1 MLSKNTMFSKQK
13 TKISFW
19 LSNMFSYF
27 LLCYLVK
34 GVKITPIFAKITH
47 RSKIQKMTQLRQKYP
62 SYFPP
67 TLTTS
72 PLLLHLQNN
81 SLSLPSEIE
90 KKKSH
95 LLLLFHSF
103 PLAHRIENS
112 SFLQKPLCTF
122 LRMSFLVLFLKKLDC

>member
-13 TKISFW
+13 TKNSFW

-47 RSKIQKMTQLRQKYP
+47 RSKIQKMTRLRQKYP
-62 SYFPP
+62 SFYFPP

-90 KKKSH
+90 KKN
-95 LLLLFHSF
+95 FIF
-103 PLAHRIENS
+103 FFYFI
-112 SFLQKPLCTF
+112 
-122 LRMSFLVLFLKKLDC
+122 LFLWCIELKTHLSFRNHFVPF

>member
-27 LLCYLVK
+27 LLRYLVK

-47 RSKIQKMTQLRQKYP
+47 RSKIQKVTRLRQKYP
-62 SYFPP
+62 SFYFPP

-90 KKKSH
+90 KKI
-95 LLLLFHSF
+95 LIFFFYFILF
-103 PLAHRIENS
+103 LWRIELKTHL
-112 SFLQKPLCTF
+112 SFRNHFVPF
-122 LRMSFLVLFLKKLDC
+122 

>member
-90 KKKSH
+90 KKI
-95 LLLLFHSF
+95 LIFFFYFILF
-103 PLAHRIENS
+103 LWRIELKTHL
-112 SFLQKPLCTF
+112 SFRNHFVPF
-122 LRMSFLVLFLKKLDC
+122 

>member
-13 TKISFW
+13 TKNSFW

-47 RSKIQKMTQLRQKYP
+47 RSKIQKMTRLRQKYP
-62 SYFPP
+62 SFYFPP

-81 SLSLPSEIE
+81 SLSPPSEIE
-90 KKKSH
+90 KKI
-95 LLLLFHSF
+95 LIFF
-103 PLAHRIENS
+103 FYFI
-112 SFLQKPLCTF
+112 
-122 LRMSFLVLFLKKLDC
+122 LFLWRTELKTHLSFRNHFVPF